1 MSKSDPFLHH
11 PELRGQIR
19 PASESYFR
27 DLELELLDRRAA
39 EAGRPDGWRTPDEVR
54 EAGRRA
60 FLDGRM
66 NSDLWVFGYGSLM
79 WDPAMEFC
87 EVRRARTPEYSRS
100 FCLWDEGAR
109 GSVGKPGLMLAIDK
123 GSGCEGLAFRIQA
136 SKLDHET
143 FVLFRREMI
152 ASTYSPVWL
161 TLETAFGPVEALSFA
176 ADHANDRILPDIPI
190 EEQARM
196 IARAEGFVGTNFD
209 YLSDTHRH
217 LAILG
222 IEDAYISDLLSR
234 VEALRERE

>member
-1 MSKSDPFLHH
+1 M
-11 PELRGQIR
+11 
-19 PASESYFR
+19 
-27 DLELELLDRRAA
+27 
-39 EAGRPDGWRTPDEVR
+39 VR
-54 EAGRRA
+54 
-60 FLDGRM
+60 
-66 NSDLWVFGYGSLM
+66 
-79 WDPAMEFC
+79 
-87 EVRRARTPEYSRS
+87 
-100 FCLWDEGAR
+100 
-109 GSVGKPGLMLAIDK
+109 K
-123 GSGCEGLAFRIQA
+123 A

-152 ASTYSPVWL
+152 ASTYTPVWL
-161 TLETAFGPVEALSFA
+161 TLETVFGPVEALSFA